1 MYLQVGKHQRQSV
14 VAVNDCPTS
23 SGRLFI
29 TDSDTKV
36 QFLIDTGSD
45 LCVYPRAAI
54 RERRNKS
61 DYVLC
66 AANGT
71 PILTYGTI
79 HLELNLGLRR
89 AYSWNFVIADVTKP
103 IVGVDFLSFYNLLVD
118 CRHHRLIDGVTSLS
132 VQVPHTKLTETI
144 SSVKAVSGE
153 TRYHNVLKHY
163 PDITRPAGK
172 PGQPKHSTVHHIRT
186 TPGPPVNSRPR
197 RLAPDR
203 LHIAK
208 KEFEAMLQSGTA
220 RRSESPWSSALHLA
234 PKKDNGWRPCGD
246 YRALNARTIPDCY
259 PLRHIQDFTYQ
270 LAGTQVYSKID
281 LVKAYNQIPVFDAD
295 IPKTAITTPFG
306 LFEFPFMTFG
316 LRNAGQT
323 FQRFI
328 DEVLK
333 GLDFCFGYVDDILVF
348 SRTEGEHLEHL
359 ETLFKRLS
367 DFGVLINSSKCLFGQ
382 KEVTFL
388 GYKVSSHGIQPIK
401 EKVQA
406 IRDYPVP
413 KTVKEL
419 RRFLGM
425 TNFYRRFLPG
435 AAQIQASLNALLS
448 GPKMAGSQPVTL
460 TEKQLQDFEE
470 CKASLSKATLLAHP
484 DMDTEMSIYTDASD
498 TGIGAVLQQRKGDSW
513 QPLAFFSRKL
523 SKSQVK
529 YSPYDRELLAVYEA
543 IKYFRYMIEARHFSV
558 HTDHKPLTH
567 AFRTPRDKCS
577 PRQYRYLD
585 FIAQFTT
592 DIKYVPGH
600 QNVVADTMSRVDEIV
615 SPVDYSAL
623 AEDQETDNELRE
635 LLQKGT
641 SLKLEKVR
649 IPGSNQQ
656 LYCDTSAGIQRPYVT
671 TGFRRQVF
679 DAIHNLSHPGASAT
693 IRLVTQRFVWA
704 GIRRDC
710 RRWAKGCN
718 QCQSSK
724 VTRHTSAPLTA
735 ISTPSSRFQHVHID
749 LIGPL
754 PHSHGYRYCLT
765 AIDRFT
771 RWPEAYPLADITAE
785 ACAMAFV
792 SGWIA
797 RFGCPEHVT
806 TDRGRQ
812 FESRLFKAIANIMG
826 TKHHSTTSYH
836 PAANGM
842 IERLHRQLK
851 AAIMCHDNSSW
862 SEALPLVLLG
872 IRTAWKEDIQA
883 TAAELVYGES
893 PRLPGE
899 FLSPRDGSTPAD
911 VTDFASRLRAQITK
925 LSPRPAKWH
934 ITQTFYVPRKLS
946 TASHV
951 FLRKGQACRSLEPPY
966 SGPYKVITRADKTF
980 DIEVQGKVVTVS
992 IDRLKPAFSV
1002 TEEGPSPVVPSQ
1014 ASTAPTAPSRQPR
1027 TTRSGRRV
1035 RFPDYYHCRP

>member
-1 MYLQVGKHQRQSV
+1 M
-14 VAVNDCPTS
+14 AVNDCPSQT

-29 TDSDTKV
+29 TDLHSKV

-54 RERRNKS
+54 RGRRKKS
-61 DYVLC
+61 EYELC
-66 AANGT
+66 AANGSII
-71 PILTYGTI
+71 PTYGTI

-89 AYSWNFVIADVTKP
+89 AFSWNFVIADVTKP
-103 IVGVDFLSFYNLLVD
+103 IVGVDFLSFYHLLVD
-118 CRHHRLIDGVTSLS
+118 CRHHRLIDGVTTLS
-132 VQVPHTKLTETI
+132 VQVPHTKSNEVI
-144 SSVKAVSGE
+144 SSVKAVSGD
-153 TRYHNVLKHY
+153 TKYHDALKRY

-172 PGQPKHSTVHHIRT
+172 PDQPKHATVHHIRT

-203 LHIAK
+203 LQIAK
-208 KEFEAMLQSGTA
+208 KEFEEMLQRGTA

-234 PKKDNGWRPCGD
+234 PKKDEGWRPCGD

-259 PLRHIQDFTYQ
+259 PLRHIQDFSYQ

-281 LVKAYNQIPVFDAD
+281 LIKAYNQIPVFEDD

-348 SRTEGEHLEHL
+348 SRNESEHLEHL
-359 ETLFKRLS
+359 EILFKRLS
-367 DFGVLINSSKCLFGQ
+367 EFGVLINSSKCHFGQ
-382 KEVTFL
+382 EEVTFL
-388 GYKVSSHGIQPIK
+388 GYKVSSAGIQPIP

-406 IRDYPVP
+406 ISDFPAP

-435 AAQIQASLNALLS
+435 AAQIQGSLNALLS
-448 GPKMAGSQPVTL
+448 GPKTRGSQPITL
-460 TEKQLQDFEE
+460 TAEQLKDFEE
-470 CKASLSKATLLAHP
+470 CKASLTRATLLAHP
-484 DMDTEMSIYTDASD
+484 DMHAELSIYTDASN
-498 TGIGAVLQQRKGDSW
+498 TGIGAVLQQRKGNSW

-523 SKSQVK
+523 STSQAK

-543 IKYFRYMIEARHFSV
+543 IKHFRYMVEARHFTI

-567 AFRTPRDKCS
+567 AFSTPRDKCS

-592 DIKYVPGH
+592 DIKYVPG
-600 QNVVADTMSRVDEIV
+600 QENVVADTMSRVEEIV

-623 AEDQETDNELRE
+623 ALDQDGDNELQT
-635 LLQKGT
+635 LLLKGT
-641 SLKLEKVR
+641 SLKLEKIS
-649 IPGSNQQ
+649 IPGSNHQ
-656 LYCDTSAGIQRPYVT
+656 LYCDISTGTQRPYVT
-671 TGFRRQVF
+671 TSFRRQVF
-679 DAIHNLSHPGASAT
+679 DTLHNLSHPGASAT
-693 IRLVTQRFVWA
+693 IRLVTQRFVWP
-704 GIRRDC
+704 GIRKDC
-710 RRWAKGCN
+710 RQWAQACN

-724 VTRHTSAPLTA
+724 VTRHTSAPLSS
-735 ISTPSSRFQHVHID
+735 IPTPSSRFQHVHID

-797 RFGCPEHVT
+797 RFGCPAHVT

-812 FESRLFKAIANIMG
+812 FESQLFKAIASILG
-826 TKHHSTTSYH
+826 TTQHRTTAYH

-851 AAIMCHDNSSW
+851 AAIMCHNNSSW
-862 SEALPLVLLG
+862 SETLPIVLLG
-872 IRTAWKEDIQA
+872 IRTAWKEDIQT
-883 TAAELVYGES
+883 TAAELVYGE
-893 PRLPGE
+893 PLHLPGE
-899 FLSPRDGSTPAD
+899 FLSPKDDLTPAD
-911 VTDFASRLRAQITK
+911 VTDFASRLRARIIQ
-925 LSPRPAKWH
+925 LSPRPTKWH
-934 ITQTFYVPRKLS
+934 ITQTFYVPRKLATS
-946 TASHV
+946 THV
-951 FLRKGQACRSLEPPY
+951 FLRKGQARRSLEPPY
-966 SGPYKVITRADKTF
+966 SGPHKVIARADKTF
-980 DIEVQGKVVTVS
+980 DIEVQGKVITVS

-1002 TEEGPSPVVPSQ
+1002 SEE
-1014 ASTAPTAPSRQPR
+1014 APPALPPTPAPSTPPCQPR

-1035 RFPDYYHCRP
+1035 KFPDYY

>member
-1 MYLQVGKHQRQSV
+1 M
-14 VAVNDCPTS
+14 AVNDCPQS
-23 SGRLFI
+23 PGRLFV
-29 TDSDTKV
+29 TDLHTKV

-45 LCVYPRAAI
+45 LCVYPRSAI
-54 RERRNKS
+54 RERRKKS
-61 DYVLC
+61 QYVLC

-71 PILTYGTI
+71 TISTYGTI

-89 AYSWNFVIADVTKP
+89 AYSWNSVLADVTKP
-103 IVGVDFLSFYNLLVD
+103 IIGVDFLSFYNLLVD
-118 CRHHRLIDGVTSLS
+118 CRHHQLIDGLTTLS
-132 VQVPHTKLTETI
+132 IQVPLSKSTEAI
-144 SSVKAVSGE
+144 SSVKAVSGD
-153 TRYHNVLKHY
+153 TRHHDALKLY

-172 PGQPKHSTVHHIRT
+172 PVQPKHTTVHHIRT
-186 TPGPPVNSRPR
+186 TPGPPVTARPR

-203 LHIAK
+203 LQIAK
-208 KEFEAMLQSGTA
+208 KEFEAMLQCGTA

-234 PKKDNGWRPCGD
+234 PKKDAGWRPCGD

-259 PLRHIQDFTYQ
+259 PLRHIQDFSYQ

-281 LVKAYNQIPVFDAD
+281 LIKAYNQTPIFDDD
-295 IPKTAITTPFG
+295 IPKSAITTPFG
-306 LFEFPFMTFG
+306 LVEFPYMTFG

-348 SRTEGEHLEHL
+348 SRTEDEHLEHL
-359 ETLFKRLS
+359 GTVFKRLS
-367 DFGVLINSSKCLFGQ
+367 VFGVLVNSTKCLFGQ

-388 GYKVSSHGIQPIK
+388 GYQVSSAGIQPIP

-406 IRDYPVP
+406 IKEFPVP
-413 KTVKEL
+413 KTVKDL

-435 AAQIQASLNALLS
+435 AARIQASLNMLLS
-448 GPKMAGSQPVTL
+448 GSKTRGSQPVTL
-460 TEKQLQDFEE
+460 TAQHLQDFEE
-470 CKASLSKATLLAHP
+470 CKASLSQATLLAHP
-484 DMDTEMSIYTDASD
+484 DMDAELSIYTDASD

-523 SKSQVK
+523 NSSQSK

-543 IKYFRYMIEARHFSV
+543 IKYFRYMVEARHFTV

-567 AFRTPRDKCS
+567 AFSTSRDKCS

-592 DIKYVPGH
+592 DIKYLPG
-600 QNVVADTMSRVDEIV
+600 QENVVADTMSRVDEIV
-615 SPVDYSAL
+615 SPVDFTAL
-623 AEDQETDNELRE
+623 AHDQEGDNELQT
-635 LLQKGT
+635 LLQMGT
-641 SLKLEKVR
+641 NLKIEKVR

-656 LYCDTSAGIQRPYVT
+656 LYCDISTGIQRPYVT
-671 TGFRRQVF
+671 TRFRRQVF
-679 DAIHNLSHPGASAT
+679 DALHNLSHPGASAT
-693 IRLVTQRFVWA
+693 VRLVTQRFVWS
-704 GIRRDC
+704 GIRKDC
-710 RRWAKGCN
+710 RRWANECI

-724 VTRHTSAPLTA
+724 VTRHTSAPLSPITT
-735 ISTPSSRFQHVHID
+735 SSSRFQHVHID

-785 ACAMAFV
+785 TCAMAFV
-792 SGWIA
+792 SGWIS

-812 FESRLFKAIANIMG
+812 FESRLFKAIATIMG
-826 TKHHSTTSYH
+826 TKQHHTTAYH

-842 IERLHRQLK
+842 IERQHRQLK
-851 AAIMCHDNSSW
+851 AAIMCHGNSSW
-862 SEALPLVLLG
+862 SETLPMVLLG

-883 TAAELVYGES
+883 TAAELVYGE
-893 PRLPGE
+893 PLRLPGE
-899 FLSPRDGSTPAD
+899 FLSPKDQLAPAD
-911 VTDFASRLRAQITK
+911 VTDFAQRLRAHINK
-925 LSPRPAKWH
+925 LSPSQPKWH
-934 ITQTFYVPRKLS
+934 ITKTFFVPRKLATS
-946 TASHV
+946 SHV
-951 FLRKGQACRSLEPPY
+951 FLRKGQALRSLEPPY
-966 SGPYKVITRADKTF
+966 SGPHKVI
-980 DIEVQGKVVTVS
+980 
-992 IDRLKPAFSV
+992 
-1002 TEEGPSPVVPSQ
+1002 
-1014 ASTAPTAPSRQPR
+1014 SRGGQDLR
-1027 TTRSGRRV
+1027 
-1035 RFPDYYHCRP
+1035 H